1 MTTGAPVLFNSLDG
15 ETADRLARHPG
26 ALDRAMDYASY
37 MAMPLIAR
45 GVVVGCAIF
54 GRMPA
59 SPPFNE
65 GDIALAGQLASQA
78 AVCLDNARLY
88 ERERRTV
95 QALQLGLRPGRAR
108 VPNGVEIAN
117 RYLPVRESVVGG
129 DWHDITPLPGGR
141 AALIV
146 GDAMGHG
153 PEAAAVMVQLRT
165 AAHTLA
171 DMDLPPEQVLHRLD
185 TMAAGMAVAPFA
197 ATCVYAVINP
207 QTGSCSIAQAG
218 HHPPVLVHPG
228 DTTEVLDLPPGL
240 PLGIGEGFFE
250 ASPVD
255 LPPGTV
261 LALYTDGLVESRLRP
276 LDTGMTE
283 LREALGKTL
292 AEPAASLD
300 DACQV
305 ITQSLREH
313 SEDDVTLVLARIRS

>member
-1 MTTGAPVLFNSLDG
+1 MRDLRPDA
-15 ETADRLARHPG
+15 
-26 ALDRAMDYASY
+26 
-37 MAMPLIAR
+37 
-45 GVVVGCAIF
+45 
-54 GRMPA
+54 A
-59 SPPFNE
+59 SPAFNE

-95 QALQLGLRPGRAR
+95 QALQLGLRPGRAQ

-117 RYLPVRESVVGG
+117 RYLPVRGHFVGG

-171 DMDLPPEQVLHRLD
+171 DIDLPPEQVLHRLD

-218 HHPPVLVHPG
+218 HPPAGAGAPG
-228 DTTEVLDLPPGL
+228 RHDRG
-240 PLGIGEGFFE
+240 
-250 ASPVD
+250 A
-255 LPPGTV
+255 
-261 LALYTDGLVESRLRP
+261 
-276 LDTGMTE
+276 
-283 LREALGKTL
+283 
-292 AEPAASLD
+292 
-300 DACQV
+300 
-305 ITQSLREH
+305 
-313 SEDDVTLVLARIRS
+313 